1 MPTRTQA
8 FRGFNDWIE
17 VFRAGEH
24 TDAAGNTRTW
34 TEDDLDQIVR
44 NHSEADA
51 APIVIGHPKTNDPA
65 YGWTAALKREGGRLL
80 ARFKDV
86 ANEFAAAVEA
96 GRYRK
101 RSIRVAPSP
110 EGWRLLHVGFL
121 GAAPPAVSGLAAL
134 NYQEPEGEYHDYAA
148 DWYTP
153 SVMARLM
160 RRMRDFLIEHFGA
173 EAADRVMPEGELDAL
188 KEHADSAL
196 EQSIG
201 PEDEPTPAFAQSQTG
216 DLDMPTQEDIE
227 RARREAREEAAAEFA
242 RRETEL
248 NDQLSQERT
257 GRLRAAY
264 ETELRAHV
272 DAGRLT
278 PAQAEGAAEFMLAL
292 PDETFEFSSGEGD
305 QARTEKKAPLDW
317 FREFVGRLPKQVSL
331 GEDGREGP
339 GGAPDQAASFNAPQ
353 GYAVDGDQLELH
365 RKALDY
371 QKAHPGADYIT
382 AVRAVNES

>member
-8 FRGFNDWIE
+8 FRGFDDWIE

-34 TEDDLDQIVR
+34 TADDLDQIVR

-65 YGWTAALKREGGRLL
+65 YGWTAALRREGGRLL
-80 ARFKDV
+80 ARFKNV
-86 ANEFAAAVEA
+86 AAEFADAVEA

-196 EQSIG
+196 EQSSG
-201 PEDEPTPAFAQSQTG
+201 ADDAPTPAFSKPTG
-216 DLDMPTQEDIE
+216 GLDMPTQEDIE
-227 RARREAREEAAAEFA
+227 RARTEAREQAAAEFA
-242 RRETEL
+242 GREQQLTEEL
-248 NDQLSQERT
+248 NRERS
-257 GRLRAAY
+257 GRLRSDYQA
-264 ETELRAHV
+264 ELTAHI

-339 GGAPDQAASFNAPQ
+339 GGDDQAASFNAPQ
-353 GYAVDGDQLELH
+353 GYAVDGDQLALH
-365 RKALDY
+365 RKAQDY
-371 QKAHPGADYIT
+371 QKAHPGTDYIT